1 MRVPASIRRF
11 SRKSTQRHTL
21 PFPASPSL
29 RAAQVTAT
37 TFFDGVQPFP
47 HERWAELETYRPS
60 VLAGPAED
68 LTRLV
73 ERVRRGTVDVKS
85 VNRAVFVL
93 TKCGDRPV
101 SDGLRLVLWQTFAV
115 PVYEL
120 LVSTGGM
127 LLACECEVQ
136 EGWHAQPYAKF
147 SVSHGEVL
155 VDAPH
160 NKRLPTGLFGYIES
174 AVCACGRPGMRV
186 MHTEAQG
193 SNEVRRELAAT
204 A

>member
-29 RAAQVTAT
+29 RAAQVTAA

-60 VLAGPAED
+60 ILVGPAED

-85 VNRAVFVL
+85 VDRVVFVL
-93 TKCGDRPV
+93 TQCGDRPV
-101 SDGLRLVLWQTFAV
+101 SDGLRLVLWQTFGV

-127 LLACECEVQ
+127 LLACECEAQ
-136 EGWHAQPYAKF
+136 EGWHAQPYASF
-147 SVSHGEVL
+147 FVSHGEVL
-155 VDAPH
+155 VDALRH
-160 NKRLPTGLFGYIES
+160 KRLRTGLLGYVET
-174 AVCACGRPGMRV
+174 AVCSCGRSGMRV
-186 MHTEAQG
+186 MHAEAQG

>member
-29 RAAQVTAT
+29 RAAQVTAA

-60 VLAGPAED
+60 ILVGPAED

-85 VNRAVFVL
+85 VDRVVFVL
-93 TKCGDRPV
+93 TQCGDRPV
-101 SDGLRLVLWQTFAV
+101 SDGLRLVLWQTFGV

-127 LLACECEVQ
+127 LLACECEAQ
-136 EGWHAQPYAKF
+136 EGWHAQPYASF
-147 SVSHGEVL
+147 FVSHGEVL
-155 VDAPH
+155 VDALRQ
-160 NKRLPTGLFGYIES
+160 KRLRTGLLGYVET
-174 AVCACGRPGMRV
+174 AVCSCGRSGMRV
-186 MHTEAQG
+186 IHAEAQG
-193 SNEVRRELAAT
+193 SNEVWRELAAT

>member
-29 RAAQVTAT
+29 RAAQVTAA

-60 VLAGPAED
+60 ILVGPAED

-85 VNRAVFVL
+85 VDRVVFVL
-93 TKCGDRPV
+93 TQCGDRPV
-101 SDGLRLVLWQTFAV
+101 SDGLRLVLWQTFGV

-127 LLACECEVQ
+127 LLACECEAQ
-136 EGWHAQPYAKF
+136 EGWHAQPYASLF
-147 SVSHGEVL
+147 VSQGEVL
-155 VDAPH
+155 VDALRQ
-160 NKRLPTGLFGYIES
+160 KRLRTGLLGYVET
-174 AVCACGRPGMRV
+174 AVCSCGRSGMRV
-186 MHTEAQG
+186 MHAEAQG

>member
-29 RAAQVTAT
+29 RAAQVTAA

-60 VLAGPAED
+60 ILVGPAED

-85 VNRAVFVL
+85 VDRVVFVL
-93 TKCGDRPV
+93 TQCGDRPV
-101 SDGLRLVLWQTFAV
+101 SDGLRLVLWQTFGV

-127 LLACECEVQ
+127 LLACECEAQ
-136 EGWHAQPYAKF
+136 EGWHAQPYASF
-147 SVSHGEVL
+147 FVSHGEVL
-155 VDAPH
+155 VDALRQ
-160 NKRLPTGLFGYIES
+160 KRLRTGLLGYVET
-174 AVCACGRPGMRV
+174 AVCSCGRSGMRV
-186 MHTEAQG
+186 MHAEAQG